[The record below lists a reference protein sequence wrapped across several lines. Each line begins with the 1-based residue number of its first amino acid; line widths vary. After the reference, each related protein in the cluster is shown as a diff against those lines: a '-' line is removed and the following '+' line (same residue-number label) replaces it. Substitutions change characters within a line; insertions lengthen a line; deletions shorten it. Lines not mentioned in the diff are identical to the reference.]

1 MIFRAVS
8 IFELHSIKIEK
19 HIVIDTVVI
28 YDDAR

>member
-8 IFELHSIKIEK
+8 IFERQSIKIEK